1 MTAQDEEA
9 PPVEDLVCCVELGP
23 GWVDLT
29 LATGARTEAEA
40 LARRT
45 VELYGPRGLRIEEK
59 ALFDDVADRAAAL
72 NAGAPV
78 MAAAFYSG
86 TGEALADFVIDT
98 CLDIWSDP
106 VAAGT
111 DGGPDAKEDADEAG
125 SEDTDEEGAGPPR
138 PGLDEARALLL
149 DRSVPGKAAVPEVT
163 YPDLPAGP
171 AVRVRS
177 QVRTRQLLGLWRQDT
192 GSLTYAVLPPGV
204 RSLVLASFTWRNMAQ
219 TEKVTGLADELMS
232 TLRVVPAA
240 ADGPPEDG
248 DPAECAGPEPGAP
261 TGTG

>member
-9 PPVEDLVCCVELGP
+9 APVEDLVCCVELGP

-45 VELYGPRGLRIEEK
+45 VELYGPRGLRIDEK

-72 NAGAPV
+72 NAEGPV

-86 TGEALADFVIDT
+86 TGEAVADFVIDT
-98 CLDIWSDP
+98 YLDIRSE
-106 VAAGT
+106 
-111 DGGPDAKEDADEAG
+111 PDTGD
-125 SEDTDEEGAGPPR
+125 GAGDASGPGAVHGDAAASGPVR

-149 DRSVPGKAAVPEVT
+149 DRSAPGTAAGPDVT

-171 AVRVRS
+171 AVRIRS

-219 TEKVTGLADELMS
+219 TEKVTRLADELMA
-232 TLRVVPAA
+232 TLRVVP
-240 ADGPPEDG
+240 DPEDG
-248 DPAECAGPEPGAP
+248 AGEDVTAEGGGEPEECGSP
-261 TGTG
+261 

>member
-45 VELYGPRGLRIEEK
+45 VELYGPRGLRIDEK

-72 NAGAPV
+72 NAEAPV

-86 TGEALADFVIDT
+86 TGEAVADFVIDT
-98 CLDIWSDP
+98 YLDTWSEP
-106 VAAGT
+106 AAA
-111 DGGPDAKEDADEAG
+111 DAEDREGPA
-125 SEDTDEEGAGPPR
+125 R

-149 DRSVPGKAAVPEVT
+149 DRSAPGTAAGPDVT

-171 AVRVRS
+171 AVRVGS

-219 TEKVTGLADELMS
+219 TEKVTRLADELMA
-232 TLRVVPAA
+232 TLRVVPE
-240 ADGPPEDG
+240 PEDG
-248 DPAECAGPEPGAP
+248 TGEGGGEPEECGSP
-261 TGTG
+261 

>member
-45 VELYGPRGLRIEEK
+45 VELYGPRGLRIDEK

-72 NAGAPV
+72 NAEGPV

-86 TGEALADFVIDT
+86 TGEAVADFVIDT
-98 CLDIWSDP
+98 YLDTWSE
-106 VAAGT
+106 
-111 DGGPDAKEDADEAG
+111 PDAGDGDA
-125 SEDTDEEGAGPPR
+125 SGPGR

-149 DRSVPGKAAVPEVT
+149 DRSAPGTAAGPDVT

-204 RSLVLASFTWRNMAQ
+204 RSLVLGSFTWRNMAQ
-219 TEKVTGLADELMS
+219 TEKVARLADELMA
-232 TLRVVPAA
+232 TLRVVP
-240 ADGPPEDG
+240 GPEDG
-248 DPAECAGPEPGAP
+248 TGEDVTAEGGGEPEECGSP
-261 TGTG
+261 

>member
-9 PPVEDLVCCVELGP
+9 PPAEDLVCCVELGP

-40 LARRT
+40 LARRI
-45 VELYGPRGLRIEEK
+45 VDFYGPRGLRIEEK

-72 NAGAPV
+72 NAEAPV

-86 TGEALADFVIDT
+86 TGEALADFVLDT
-98 CLDIWSDP
+98 YLDTWPDP
-106 VAAGT
+106 AA
-111 DGGPDAKEDADEAG
+111 DGEDAG
-125 SEDTDEEGAGPPR
+125 EDPAR

-149 DRSVPGKAAVPEVT
+149 DRSGPGTAAGPEVT

-171 AVRVRS
+171 AVRVGS

-204 RSLVLASFTWRNMAQ
+204 RSLVLASFSWRNMAQ
-219 TEKVTGLADELMS
+219 TEKVTRLADELMA
-232 TLRVVPAA
+232 TLRVVPAVDDGT
-240 ADGPPEDG
+240 ADTGAPV
-248 DPAECAGPEPGAP
+248 ECAGPDPAAP
-261 TGTG
+261 AGSV